1 MATLFVR
8 HDVSDFAQW
17 KQAYDAFDAT
27 RRSMGVT
34 GDGVYQEDGNPT
46 NVTVYHHFDS
56 IEAAK
61 AFAAST
67 ELRDVMEKAGVAGE
81 PTIWFA
87 NQAS

>member
-8 HDVSDFAQW
+8 HDVSDFAHW
-17 KQAYDAFDAT
+17 KQAYDDFDA
-27 RRSMGVT
+27 RRQSMGVT
-34 GDGVYQEDGNPT
+34 GAGVYQEDGNPN

-67 ELRDVMEKAGVAGE
+67 ELRETMEKAGVAGE

-87 NQAS
+87 NSAS